1 MKDDLAQSGAVSTC
15 DSKGDEIQL
24 KHDPKHNTNT
34 FYVTAR
40 ALTFFFLFIKTNH

>member
-1 MKDDLAQSGAVSTC
+1 MKDDLAQSGAVSTS